1 MRLPQ
6 TAPPL
11 RSLMQDLAALAPAD
25 QLALFADPSPLDDAG
40 RYLPWDEVR
49 HRKPPD
55 GLTHRAWW
63 LRLSTARRAAA
74 VELPLLGKAGVPFWF
89 SNTLPLLIGLGRLDR
104 ELDGHPLAEDSALSR
119 DDRQRHLVHLTIDES
134 IRSSQ
139 LEGANTSRIIARE
152 MLRDGRPPRDHSE
165 RMIANNFV
173 AMQQVEQWANEGR
186 PVDLD
191 AILSLHQTVTAGT
204 LAERDVGRLQTPKDA
219 RVYVVSSSGGVV
231 HQPPPAS
238 ELPGRIERLCAF
250 ANAEPG
256 DLLIPPVVRAILLHF
271 MIGYDHPF
279 ADGNGRTA
287 RALFYWSLMRSGFWL
302 APYLSISQF
311 LLEAPAQYSR
321 AYQYVTADGND
332 ATHFLLHQ
340 LDILLRATEQ
350 LHDYLRFERTRSVAL
365 DLAVAGVDGLNDR
378 QVAVIREALSDP
390 NQRFTIARQRR
401 EHRISYA
408 TARDDLLDLE
418 ARALLTKARTG
429 KKFVFRP
436 VPNLADRLSIDPE
449 V

>member
-11 RSLMQDLAALAPAD
+11 QSLMQDASALDPAAQP
-25 QLALFADPSPLDDAG
+25 ALFTNPSPLDDAG

-55 GLTHRAWW
+55 DLTHRTWW
-63 LRLSTARRAAA
+63 LRLSTARRSAA
-74 VELPLLGKAGVPFWF
+74 VQLPLLGKAGVPFWF
-89 SNTLPLLIGLGRLDR
+89 SNAPPLLTGLSRLDR
-104 ELDGHPLAEDSALSR
+104 ELDAHPLAEDGVLSR

-152 MLRDGRPPRDHSE
+152 MLRDGRPPLDHSE
-165 RMIANNFV
+165 RMIANNFA
-173 AMQQVEQWANEGR
+173 AMQQVEQWAIERR

-191 AILSLHQTVTAGT
+191 AILALHRIVTDGT
-204 LAERDVGRLQTPKDA
+204 LPQRDVGRLQTPDDA
-219 RVYVVSSSGGVV
+219 RVYVVSSGGDVV
-231 HQPPPAS
+231 HQPPPAA
-238 ELPGRIERLCAF
+238 ELPARIERLCAF
-250 ANAEPG
+250 ANAEP
-256 DLLIPPVVRAILLHF
+256 DDPLVHPVVRAVLLHF

-287 RALFYWSLMRSGFWL
+287 RCLFYWSLLRSGFWL
-302 APYLSISQF
+302 APYLPISQF

-340 LDILLRATEQ
+340 LDILLRAADQ
-350 LHDYLRFERTRSVAL
+350 LHDYLRFEQTRSLAL
-365 DLAVAGVDGLNDR
+365 ERGAPAVLDLNDR
-378 QVAVIREALSDP
+378 QAAVIREALAAPD
-390 NQRFTIARQRR
+390 QRFTIARQRR

-418 ARALLTKARTG
+418 ARALLTKTRTG

-436 VPNLADRLSIDPE
+436 APDLPDRLSDPSR
-449 V
+449 

>member
-11 RSLMQDLAALAPAD
+11 TSLMQDLAALDPAAR
-25 QLALFADPSPLDDAG
+25 LALFADPSPLDDAG

-49 HRKPPD
+49 HRRSPD
-55 GLTHRAWW
+55 DLTHRAWW
-63 LRLSTARRAAA
+63 LRLSTARRSAA
-74 VELPLLGKAGVPFWF
+74 VQLPLLGKAGLPFWF
-89 SNTLPLLIGLGRLDR
+89 SNAPPLLIALNRLDR
-104 ELDGHPLAEDSALSR
+104 ELDDHPLSEDGVLSR
-119 DDRQRHLVHLTIDES
+119 DDRQRHLVHLIIDES

-139 LEGANTSRIIARE
+139 LEGASTSRIIARE
-152 MLRDGRPPRDHSE
+152 MLRDGRPSRDHSE
-165 RMIANNFV
+165 RMIANNFA
-173 AMQQVEQWANEGR
+173 AMQLVEQWANER
-186 PVDLD
+186 RTVDLD
-191 AILSLHQTVTAGT
+191 AILALHRTVTDGT
-204 LAERDVGRLQTPKDA
+204 LPERDVGRLQTPDDA
-219 RVYVVSSSGGVV
+219 RVYVVSSGGGVV
-231 HQPPPAS
+231 HQPPPAA
-238 ELPGRIERLCAF
+238 ELPERIERLCAF
-250 ANAEPG
+250 AGAEPA
-256 DLLIPPVVRAILLHF
+256 DPLVHPVVRAVLLHF

-287 RALFYWSLMRSGFWL
+287 RCLFYWSLLRSGFWL
-302 APYLSISQF
+302 APYLPISQF

-340 LDILLRATEQ
+340 LNILLRAADQ
-350 LHDYLRFERTRSVAL
+350 LHDYLRLEQTRS
-365 DLAVAGVDGLNDR
+365 LAFDHDAPAVHDLNDR
-378 QVAVIREALSDP
+378 QAAVIREALADP
-390 NQRFTIARQRR
+390 GQRFTIARQRR

-436 VPNLADRLSIDPE
+436 APDLPDRLGGAAR
-449 V
+449 